1 MPNINNIP
9 QAMITEHVAWHMRS
23 GNPSAG
29 GRAIAPFPPVGP
41 RPAPGS
47 GEEFLVWHQ
56 GFVERF
62 RDWVQTLPQTEREQ
76 LETDTAPWTAIPPM
90 LKMSML
96 GWNATLAN
104 EERQLSNMNNFD
116 TLDELGHFL
125 EWSLHGYL
133 HNAASDMNMEPVLL
147 GFESPRSTFFW
158 QLHGLIDHWRQSWVE
173 QSQSAPPI
181 STPEITVNGNVI
193 ETSIGSA
200 GEVDRFRFSI
210 PASGTYTLE
219 TSGPS
224 DVVLYVGGPNNDE
237 ILHSQNDDGGQNF
250 NAKIESDFGEG
261 QYMAYVVLY
270 DRSQT
275 GNYGISLRD

>member
-1 MPNINNIP
+1 MSIINNIP
-9 QAMITEHVAWHMRS
+9 QAMITEHVAWHMRP

-29 GRAIAPFPPVGP
+29 GREIDPFPPVGP

-56 GFVERF
+56 GYVERF
-62 RDWVQTLPQTEREQ
+62 RTWVQTLPAAERDQ
-76 LETDTAPWTAIPPM
+76 FETDTASWTAVPQM

-96 GWNATLAN
+96 GWNTTLAD
-104 EERQLSNMNNFD
+104 EERQLSDMSNFE
-116 TLDELGHFL
+116 TLDELGQFL
-125 EWSLHGYL
+125 EWSLHGFL

-158 QLHGLIDHWRQSWVE
+158 QLHGLIDHWRQAWIDA
-173 QSQSAPPI
+173 SQSAPPI
-181 STPEITVNGNVI
+181 GTAELTVNGDIV
-193 ETSIGSA
+193 ETSIGTA

-224 DVVLYVGGPNNDE
+224 DVVLYVGGPNNDLA
-237 ILHSQNDDGGQNF
+237 LHSQNDDGGENF
-250 NAKIESDFGEG
+250 NAKIESDFDQGE
-261 QYMAYVVLY
+261 YMAYVVLY

-275 GNYGISLRD
+275 GNYSISLRN